1 MDQGNPAQSSLGVVV
16 VYFREQEYTGIKFS
30 RSARDVSLQENA
42 AQGTVVTQTQAQYPD
57 GSQTGISYSL
67 FSGNQMSSFG
77 INPITGEI
85 WVQKSEGLD
94 FEESPRLRL
103 VVKAETASSSSYM
116 AVNLI
121 LEDVNDNLPR
131 FHLQNYVAY
140 IREAQGYDF
149 PIIQVSAE
157 DLDQSQNAQVTY
169 SLRSSSMSALFKI
182 DPVTGSI
189 STAAIMDREIW
200 TQTKL
205 VVTAM
210 DRGIPRLAGS
220 ATLTVII
227 VDLNDNR
234 PMIPVPREVRVPEDT
249 MIGTII
255 TQVTG
260 NDVDTGPALSY
271 TLQLDADTEGLF
283 GIHRFGGG
291 VSLTGALDYE
301 SRSWYSL
308 TIHSSDSK
316 HHSEANLTVLVEDVN
331 DNRPVFTQ
339 ELYQVTVSEHLPA
352 DSVVITVTATD
363 RDSGDNGRVTYRVVS
378 STRGA
383 FYIDLNNGTVFV
395 NQKTEFDFE
404 NPSILVLVEARD
416 HGIPSLSSFATIQIQ
431 VSDINDNAPI
441 FHQSEYRA
449 TMSEDN
455 LPGSTI
461 LTLEAIDGDLSR
473 DNCGFDF
480 AITSGNSGNTFQ
492 IESSVRF
499 LEGKGFQTVGSIIL
513 VEELDFEAI
522 PKYNLTVVV
531 SDRGIP
537 QQSSSV
543 PILISITDA
552 NDNPPA
558 FSRAEYNIILSEGVA
573 TGTEILHLSA
583 SDPDSA
589 PNGEV
594 QYSISS
600 GNENE
605 LFQVDMWTGVLKLRK
620 TLSGESQ
627 SSHVIV
633 VQATDGQ
640 GHYAFV
646 PVTIEVKDINDN
658 RPYFP
663 LKQVTASIRENQP
676 KNALVTILHAI
687 DHDRGLY
694 GQLKYFMF
702 DNSKDGKNAFLI
714 NQTTGE
720 IRTRSSFDYEKVNSF
735 NFVVGA
741 MDTGNYSATVTVQV
755 YVTGMDEYDPVF
767 TSSEF
772 LFEVPDG
779 AKKGQVIGRV
789 QAKDEDGGVD
799 GIVLYSMLD
808 PSPYFEMNK
817 SNGEISL
824 KMDSYSRPVSRSK
837 RELRQMTLK
846 VTAHSPLETSRVAV
860 AKVRVDVTHTTFGIH
875 TDMNTAL
882 LSVIAV
888 SLGTIVILILIALA
902 LFFVKLRCQ
911 RKYHKGHGRKLGS
924 STMMHKFEET
934 KFATNEIIYHQA
946 LPGYTSESRNNSGHF
961 TRGGSLDPSHSSGR
975 GSAEV
980 EVAEDDEIRMINEY
994 PRVSSI
1000 SSSMQERLSARGP
1013 DSGIQQDADQLSD
1026 VSCEPSIDTSGWLK
1040 KKKGSLNGSIVSGSM
1055 YRDDAS
1061 SYISVGRGLNISHP
1075 KDYTFPAD
1083 GKPAVDGSLT
1093 AIVATDEE
1101 LRGSYNWDYLLNWC
1115 PQFQPLASVFTEIA
1129 RLKDETTP
1137 HHSRRHFLHKAKLTE
1152 SRIDPPPLI
1161 TSVAHPGAKTVPPKP
1176 AIGRTYP
1183 HLGSFRRSPLSDQG
1197 SISSLAMS
1205 PSFSPSLSPL
1215 AAHSPAVTPFSV
1227 SQGPS
1232 ASVISATNHHLEH
1245 SEEGDLRI

>member
-1 MDQGNPAQSSLGVVV
+1 MLSIAVSIVENALINILVFLNFIYDLFCIIYLIHKAGYTLTVSASDQGSPPLTSTVSVEITILDINDHSPQFQSPS
-16 VYFREQEYTGIKFS
+16 YTADIS
-30 RSARDVSLQENA
+30 EDV
-42 AQGTVVTQTQAQYPD
+42 PI
-57 GSQTGISYSL
+57 GS
-67 FSGNQMSSFG
+67 
-77 INPITGEI
+77 
-85 WVQKSEGLD
+85 
-94 FEESPRLRL
+94 L
-103 VVKAETASSSSYM
+103 VVDVKA
-116 AVNLI
+116 V
-121 LEDVNDNLPR
+121 
-131 FHLQNYVAY
+131 
-140 IREAQGYDF
+140 
-149 PIIQVSAE
+149 
-157 DLDQSQNAQVTY
+157 DLDQGVNSQIVYFLSQGSKSMFIIDQNTGRIITAAPLDREKVASYSFDVYAIDSSPANPRNSTAQVTVY
-169 SLRSSSMSALFKI
+169 IQDPKNADSTSHGPGQSSAVFARSGGCLLQRAGVHGDKVLKECEGCQSARERSS
-182 DPVTGSI
+182 
-189 STAAIMDREIW
+189 
-200 TQTKL
+200 
-205 VVTAM
+205 
-210 DRGIPRLAGS
+210 RLA
-220 ATLTVII
+220 TLNLTH
-227 VDLNDNR
+227 LN
-234 PMIPVPREVRVPEDT
+234 
-249 MIGTII
+249 
-255 TQVTG
+255 
-260 NDVDTGPALSY
+260 
-271 TLQLDADTEGLF
+271 
-283 GIHRFGGG
+283 
-291 VSLTGALDYE
+291 
-301 SRSWYSL
+301 
-308 TIHSSDSK
+308 
-316 HHSEANLTVLVEDVN
+316 ANLTVLVEDVN

-339 ELYQVTVSEHLPA
+339 ELYQVQT
-352 DSVVITVTATD
+352 
-363 RDSGDNGRVTYRVVS
+363 
-378 STRGA
+378 
-383 FYIDLNNGTVFV
+383 
-395 NQKTEFDFE
+395 
-404 NPSILVLVEARD
+404 
-416 HGIPSLSSFATIQIQ
+416 
-431 VSDINDNAPI
+431 
-441 FHQSEYRA
+441 
-449 TMSEDN
+449 DN

-934 KFATNEIIYHQA
+934 KFENHVTK
-946 LPGYTSESRNNSGHF
+946 
-961 TRGGSLDPSHSSGR
+961 HSK
-975 GSAEV
+975 
-980 EVAEDDEIRMINEY
+980 I
-994 PRVSSI
+994 
-1000 SSSMQERLSARGP
+1000 
-1013 DSGIQQDADQLSD
+1013 
-1026 VSCEPSIDTSGWLK
+1026 
-1040 KKKGSLNGSIVSGSM
+1040 
-1055 YRDDAS
+1055 
-1061 SYISVGRGLNISHP
+1061 
-1075 KDYTFPAD
+1075 
-1083 GKPAVDGSLT
+1083 
-1093 AIVATDEE
+1093 
-1101 LRGSYNWDYLLNWC
+1101 
-1115 PQFQPLASVFTEIA
+1115 
-1129 RLKDETTP
+1129 
-1137 HHSRRHFLHKAKLTE
+1137 
-1152 SRIDPPPLI
+1152 SRI
-1161 TSVAHPGAKTVPPKP
+1161 
-1176 AIGRTYP
+1176 
-1183 HLGSFRRSPLSDQG
+1183 F
-1197 SISSLAMS
+1197 
-1205 PSFSPSLSPL
+1205 
-1215 AAHSPAVTPFSV
+1215 
-1227 SQGPS
+1227 
-1232 ASVISATNHHLEH
+1232 
-1245 SEEGDLRI
+1245 